1 MDLRLISIDEAG
13 NVQLDGSRMDIPL
26 SPVEEAIQRIV
37 LCLMNTSGTM
47 IENPGWGGSGMKLL
61 NRNRG
66 YSEDSRQAYSE
77 VISNTLSSMLPN
89 EDPSNPYAI
98 VDLNLLDVTSS
109 GRGSKCVVKVIFA
122 DATSKTVS
130 LPNVAG

>member
-1 MDLRLISIDEAG
+1 MDIRLIKVDPDG
-13 NVQLDGSRMDIPL
+13 NVDMDASMMGTPL
-26 SPVEEAIQRIV
+26 TPVEESIQRII

-47 IENPGWGGSGMKLL
+47 IESPGWGGSGMRLL

-66 YSEDSRQAYSE
+66 YSEDSKQAYSE

-98 VDLNLLDVTSS
+98 SDLVLMDVVSS
-109 GRGSKCVVKVIFA
+109 GRGSRCVVKVVFL
-122 DATSKTVS
+122 DATSMTVS
-130 LPNVAG
+130 LPNVSG